1 MFNNYLNY
9 SNVKE
14 VNIPIDQ
21 NLLNDASILADSI
34 IAAVHKCKDIRV
46 TLKFMKRS
54 KKLMTF
60 FLFLMLTPITTLKGL
75 ISKSNI
81 PVKIIK
87 TNSLFENFI

>member
-1 MFNNYLNY
+1 MFSNYLNY

-21 NLLNDASILADSI
+21 SLLNDASILADSI

-54 KKLMTF
+54 KKINDF
-60 FLFLMLTPITTLKGL
+60 FSFSHVNANND
-75 ISKSNI
+75 SKRANQQ
-81 PVKIIK
+81 K
-87 TNSLFENFI
+87 